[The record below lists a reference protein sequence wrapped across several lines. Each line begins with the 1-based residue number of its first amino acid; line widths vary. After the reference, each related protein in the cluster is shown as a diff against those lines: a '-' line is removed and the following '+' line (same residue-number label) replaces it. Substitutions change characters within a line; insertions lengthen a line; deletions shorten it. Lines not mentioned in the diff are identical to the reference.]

1 MSQIDVAL
9 LTEDRY
15 ERLDFGDSA
24 AGSAPAR
31 EANGGM
37 PEWYVRQ
44 ILDED
49 ALLRAALERRGLS
62 VERLSWSRDVDW
74 SRFRC
79 AVFRTT
85 WDYSWR
91 RAEFDAWLQRA
102 SQATRLLNPP
112 EVVLWN
118 LDKRYLSELPK
129 RGVNVVPQHVVET
142 GEHVALLD
150 ILVAR
155 DWQEAVVKPVVS
167 AAGRD
172 TFRVDQVTA
181 GELEERFQE
190 CLEREAMMVQPFQ
203 ASILRDG
210 ELSLMVIDGVT
221 THAVR
226 KLAKEGEFRVQDDH
240 GGTVHEHAPSAEEA
254 AFAEA
259 AAHAAVPAAVPETGG
274 GDLLYARVDVVRDAG
289 GALSVMELELVEP
302 ELFLRFHPPAAE
314 ELAAGIAKR
323 LQRG

>member
-15 ERLDFGDSA
+15 ERLETGDSA
-24 AGSAPAR
+24 VGSIPER
-31 EANGGM
+31 EPNGGM

-44 ILDED
+44 ILHED
-49 ALLRAALERRGLS
+49 ALLREALERRGLR
-62 VERLSWSRDVDW
+62 VERLPWSRDIDW

-91 RAEFDAWLQRA
+91 SGEFDAWLQRA
-102 SQATRLLNPP
+102 SRATRLLNSL
-112 EVVLWN
+112 EIVRWN
-118 LDKRYLSELPK
+118 LDKRYLSELPE
-129 RGVNVVPQHVVET
+129 RGVNAVPQHVVET

-155 DWQEAVVKPVVS
+155 DWKEAVVKPVVS

-172 TFRVDQVTA
+172 TFRVDHGTA
-181 GELEERFQE
+181 AELEERFQE

-203 ASILRDG
+203 ASILEDG
-210 ELSLMVIDGVT
+210 ELSLIVIDGVT

-226 KLAKEGEFRVQDDH
+226 KLAKQGEFRVQDDH
-240 GGTVHEHAPSAEEA
+240 GGTVHEHVPTAEEST
-254 AFAEA
+254 FAEA
-259 AAHAAVPAAVPETGG
+259 AARVAIPENAGE
-274 GDLLYARVDVVRDAG
+274 DLLYARVDVVRDAG

-314 ELAAGIAKR
+314 ALAAGIEKR
-323 LQRG
+323 LSL